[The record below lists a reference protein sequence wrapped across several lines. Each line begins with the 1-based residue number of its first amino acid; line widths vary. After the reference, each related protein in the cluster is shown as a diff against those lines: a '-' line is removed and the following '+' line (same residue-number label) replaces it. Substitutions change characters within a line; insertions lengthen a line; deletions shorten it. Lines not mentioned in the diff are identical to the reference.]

1 MQSRLNV
8 KFGQKNKQGQSP
20 QGQIPQEQQIQQGP
34 QGYYAAQKNTVQ
46 KTRRTRNTTQA
57 NTQPS
62 INVQRNVQQR
72 KTPDMKINSK
82 NDIGKNNIKE
92 ELNGL
97 FPNIDIDYNLLSQA
111 INNAVLIDMN
121 DNEYMKN
128 ENIIFNS
135 KIKQIKYFLFDENYR
150 KYFIQV
156 LNDGNVP
163 TIVKCI
169 MMNDPDVYENDWKNE
184 RRRLTSSIIEECTP
198 NSAVQCEQCGKQM
211 VHTDQRQLRSGDE
224 GITTI
229 FKCCNCGKI
238 WQEN

>member
-1 MQSRLNV
+1 MQPRLNV
-8 KFGQKNKQGQSP
+8 KFGQKYKQEQH
-20 QGQIPQEQQIQQGP
+20 IPQEQQIQQGP
-34 QGYYAAQKNTVQ
+34 QRYYAAQKNAAQ

-82 NDIGKNNIKE
+82 TEIGKNNVKE
-92 ELNGL
+92 EFNGL
-97 FPNIDIDYNLLSQA
+97 LPEDINYGLLSQA

-135 KIKQIKYFLFDENYR
+135 KIKQIKYFLNNENYR
-150 KYFIQV
+150 KYFIEALRNNNVQV
-156 LNDGNVP
+156 LVNY
-163 TIVKCI
+163 I

-184 RRRLTSSIIEECTP
+184 RLRLTSSIIEECTP